1 MEAAI
6 EYKNESIQ
14 SRQNLLR
21 ASFQNLSHSEA
32 NVLEK
37 LICLSP
43 VEIRAVLFRYF
54 NKVCFSG
61 TEGFLISRDQD
72 GYAAHIYEDFT
83 VLNVVIWNLCAY
95 PSIVG
100 LNSSEVLKI
109 EGLLERR
116 MLFEIVLKSKEFNPN
131 ILQALLV
138 GCFLNLVVPT

>member
-72 GYAAHIYEDFT
+72 GYTVHIYEDFT
-83 VLNVVIWNLCAY
+83 VLNVVI
-95 PSIVG
+95 
-100 LNSSEVLKI
+100 
-109 EGLLERR
+109 
-116 MLFEIVLKSKEFNPN
+116 
-131 ILQALLV
+131 
-138 GCFLNLVVPT
+138 

>member
-32 NVLEK
+32 DVLEK

-61 TEGFLISRDQD
+61 TEGFLINRDQD
-72 GYAAHIYEDFT
+72 GYTAHIYVDFI
-83 VLNVVIWNLCAY
+83 VLNVNGNLCAY

-100 LNSSEVLKI
+100 LTFSELLKI
-109 EGLLERR
+109 EGSLERR
-116 MLFEIVLKSKEFNPN
+116 TLFEIVLKSKEFSPN
-131 ILQALLV
+131 ILQAVLV
-138 GCFLNLVVPT
+138 GCFLDLVVPT